1 MRRMN
6 DTLRYWVWL
15 SQCFPCGS
23 DTPCKLLEKGAS
35 PEELFEKGRAF
46 RESLG
51 VLSTRELN
59 RMDKVSME
67 RVNLIL
73 EKCQEEAIW
82 VISLEDDAYPES
94 LRHIYGA
101 PMILYGKG
109 RKEALTDAP
118 CLTVVGTRKCSD
130 YAKSAAANISL
141 RLSKAGIT
149 IVSGCAVGI
158 DEYAHRGALKVG
170 GCTIGVM
177 GCGLDVDYPAAN
189 HELKEYI
196 LLRGGALISE
206 YPPGTQAFPGNFP
219 VRNRILA
226 ALSDGVFVVQAPE
239 RSGSLITA
247 ELAVEQG
254 KTMYCLPPC
263 NIFDP
268 LYMGVIPY
276 LRDGAKPVYSVE
288 DILEEYEAQWG
299 DKINRQAALEPI
311 RRRTEPAPESLPV
324 EEPPA
329 LPTTVSVQT
338 LSVPMVAEEPHY
350 ENSRK
355 ETEEIPLSP
364 TLQEIY
370 RLLKRNP
377 QPMDGII
384 RESGRKPQEV
394 LSALTELELLGL
406 ARAYPGRQYGQ
417 A

>member
-6 DTLRYWVWL
+6 DTLRYWIWL
-15 SQCFPCGS
+15 SQCFSYGN
-23 DTPCKLLEKGAS
+23 DKPCKLLEKGAS
-35 PEELFEKGRAF
+35 PKDLFEKGRAF
-46 RESLG
+46 RESFG
-51 VLSTRELN
+51 VLSTKDLN
-59 RMDKVSME
+59 RMDTVSME
-67 RVNLIL
+67 RAELIL
-73 EKCQEEAIW
+73 EKCREENIW
-82 VISLEDDAYPES
+82 VICLEDDAYPES

-101 PMILYGKG
+101 PMVLYGKG
-109 RKEALTDAP
+109 RVEALTDAP

-130 YAKSAAANISL
+130 YAKSVAANISL

-177 GCGLDVDYPAAN
+177 GCGLDVDYPAPN
-189 HELKEYI
+189 HELKEVL

-206 YPPGTQAFPGNFP
+206 YPPGTQVFRGNFP

-276 LRDGAKPVYSVE
+276 LRDGAKAVYSVE

-299 DKINRQAALEPI
+299 DKINRKAALEII
-311 RRRTEPAPESLPV
+311 RPKREPKQELPTEPEAPVLLSPEIEPV
-324 EEPPA
+324 P
-329 LPTTVSVQT
+329 Q
-338 LSVPMVAEEPHY
+338 VAEEPHY
-350 ENSRK
+350 EISRK
-355 ETEEIPLSP
+355 EEEEIPLSP

-370 RLLKRNP
+370 RLLSKDP
-377 QPMDGII
+377 KPMDGII

-406 ARAYPGRQYGQ
+406 VRAYPGRQYGQ

>member
-1 MRRMN
+1 MS

-15 SQCFPCGS
+15 SQCFSYGSNKPCE
-23 DTPCKLLEKGAS
+23 LLEKGAS
-35 PEELFEKGRAF
+35 PEDLYEKGREF
-46 RESLG
+46 RKSLG
-51 VLSTRELN
+51 ILSPKDLN
-59 RMDKVSME
+59 RMDTVSME
-67 RVNLIL
+67 RAELIL
-73 EKCQEEAIW
+73 DKCREENIW
-82 VISLEDDAYPES
+82 VICLEDAAYPES

-177 GCGLDVDYPAAN
+177 GCGLDVDYPAPN
-189 HELKEYI
+189 HELKEVI

-206 YPPGTQAFPGNFP
+206 YPPGTPAFGSNFP

-276 LRDGAKPVYSVE
+276 LRDGAKAVYSVE
-288 DILEEYEAQWG
+288 DILEEYEEQWG

-311 RRRTEPAPESLPV
+311 RRKTEPAPEMIPAEESL
-324 EEPPA
+324 A
-329 LPTTVSVQT
+329 LPTTASVQT
-338 LSVPMVAEEPHY
+338 LPVPMVAEEPHY

-355 ETEEIPLSP
+355 ETEETSLSP

-370 RLLKRNP
+370 RLLSKEP
-377 QPMDGII
+377 KPMDGII
-384 RESGRKPQEV
+384 RESGQKPQEV

-406 ARAYPGRQYGQ
+406 VRAYPGRQYGQ